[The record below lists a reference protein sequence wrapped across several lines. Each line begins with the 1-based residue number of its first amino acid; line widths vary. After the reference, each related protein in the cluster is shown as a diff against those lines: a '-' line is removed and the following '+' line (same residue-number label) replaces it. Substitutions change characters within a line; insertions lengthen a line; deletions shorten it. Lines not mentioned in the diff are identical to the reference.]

1 MADTTQLDR
10 AIAAAYASG
19 GKQED
24 INKVYLALLQSQL
37 VIPVK
42 KEISPAEQ
50 EPFVP
55 LFAKIED
62 QYFLLAFDTL
72 DRLQTWAG
80 DQVNNMGY
88 VELSGHD
95 WVMGAHEQVHLCL
108 NLGTDY
114 YKEFSPDEVKR
125 LKMVLARI
133 DQFKLYKGE

>member
-1 MADTTQLDR
+1 MAEITQLDQV
-10 AIAAAYASG
+10 IAAAYASK

-24 INKVYLALLQSQL
+24 INRVYLALLQSQL

-42 KEISPAEQ
+42 KEIGSDEK

-80 DQVNNMGY
+80 DHVDNMGY
-88 VELSGHD
+88 VEVSGRD
-95 WVMGAHEQVHLCL
+95 WVMGANEQVHLCL
-108 NLGTDY
+108 NLGTDH

-133 DQFKLYKGE
+133 DQFKSYKGG